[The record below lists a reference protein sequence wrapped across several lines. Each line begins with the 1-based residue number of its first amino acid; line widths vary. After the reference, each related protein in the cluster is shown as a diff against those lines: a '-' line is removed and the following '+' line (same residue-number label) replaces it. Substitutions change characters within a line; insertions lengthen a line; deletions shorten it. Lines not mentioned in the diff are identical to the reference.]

1 MSRYDVNAANT
12 NRQVRFRVEVANAGD
27 ADATLFAMLKGNAP
41 SYPHYGQLV
50 GVPTANQELA
60 QLRTSYVVRALS
72 NYTKPTGVELAD
84 DSFGTGGKTPIVA
97 PALIITFEVDEQGEY
112 FNNAWPSNTTLDKH
126 NVTDITDTVG
136 VGGMT
141 TIKTKPGLQSLVDT
155 LATISFDG
163 GVTGPFGD
171 LSTTGAIVLPDGQ
184 TSTAAPVLDNAGG
197 GVGAGVSG
205 LTVTFIGQ

>member
-12 NRQVRFRVEVANAGD
+12 NRHVRFRVEAANAGD
-27 ADATLFAMLKGNAP
+27 ANAALFGMNKGSAP

-72 NYTKPTGVELAD
+72 NYTKPVGVELAD
-84 DSFGTGGKTPIVA
+84 DSFETGGLTGTAA

-112 FNNAWPSNTTLDKH
+112 FNQAWTGDQTVDKH
-126 NVTDITDTVG
+126 GTGDITDTVG

-141 TIKTKPGLQSLVDT
+141 VVKTKPGLQSLADS
-155 LATISFDG
+155 LANVSFDG

-171 LSTTGAIVLPDGQ
+171 LSTTGAVVLPDGQ
-184 TSTAAPVLDNAGG
+184 TSAAAPVLDNAGG
-197 GVGAGVSG
+197 GVPGLSG
-205 LTVTFIGQ
+205 LTVTFIG